1 MTTVVTD
8 VEIAYCAVQHFF
20 QFACRPDILA
30 EVTLVAVLRVWW
42 RQYRTNGKLMPRI
55 TLKLHGSSKLPVCF
69 EVLETGV
76 ASPELCSW

>member
-20 QFACRPDILA
+20 LLACRPDILA

-42 RQYRTNGKLMPRI
+42 R
-55 TLKLHGSSKLPVCF
+55 
-69 EVLETGV
+69 
-76 ASPELCSW
+76 

>member
-1 MTTVVTD
+1 MTTVVAD

-42 RQYRTNGKLMPRI
+42 RQYRTNGKL
-55 TLKLHGSSKLPVCF
+55 
-69 EVLETGV
+69 
-76 ASPELCSW
+76 